1 MQDLLHRVHGGN
13 ITKWVLMGGA
23 IGGARVDCWGL
34 WHQQRRAAVLNLI
47 PIATAG
53 NFSMGMLVFIF
64 VARVITTLLCFSS
77 GAPGGIFAPM
87 LALGTV
93 LGTAFGMVA
102 VELFPQYH
110 LEAGTFAIA
119 GMGALLAASIRAPLT
134 GIILVLEMTDN
145 YQLIL
150 PMIITGSGAT
160 LLAQFTGGKPL
171 YSAILARTLAKQEAS
186 NWREARPHQPARI
199 LERDACNLDNGD
211 YYWVRICPIADVVWS
226 KI

>member
-1 MQDLLHRVHGGN
+1 
-13 ITKWVLMGGA
+13 
-23 IGGARVDCWGL
+23 
-34 WHQQRRAAVLNLI
+34 
-47 PIATAG
+47 
-53 NFSMGMLVFIF
+53 
-64 VARVITTLLCFSS
+64 
-77 GAPGGIFAPM
+77 M

-150 PMIITGSGAT
+150 PMIITGLGAT
-160 LLAQFTGGKPL
+160 LLAQYRGKPL
-171 YSAILARTLAKQEAS
+171 YSAILARTLGRQEA
-186 NWREARPHQPARI
+186 EQLAR
-199 LERDACNLDNGD
+199 
-211 YYWVRICPIADVVWS
+211 S
-226 KI
+226 KAASASENT